1 MSHTI
6 HELIN
11 NKLRDA
17 GITVPDRPVSVVLDR
32 DEGRYNNQ
40 LFIPGAVVTVGEFTV
55 IGIAYLSED
64 LAKQVRPFL
73 TALSTP
79 SVWPP
84 HCLKGDKDG

>member
-1 MSHTI
+1 MSRTI

-11 NKLRDA
+11 NKLQEA
-17 GITVPDRPVSVVLDR
+17 GITVPDRPVSVTQDCYGER
-32 DEGRYNNQ
+32 CNQ
-40 LFIPGAVVTVGEFTV
+40 LLVPGAVVTVGEFTV

-79 SVWPP
+79 PPVWTP
-84 HCLKGDKDG
+84 HCLKGDKDA

>member
-11 NKLRDA
+11 NKLQEA
-17 GITVPDRPVSVVLDR
+17 GITVPDRPVMVIPDCYGER
-32 DEGRYNNQ
+32 CNQ
-40 LFIPGAVVTVGEFTV
+40 LLVPGAVVTVGEFTV

-64 LAKQVRPFL
+64 LAKQVRPSL

-79 SVWPP
+79 SVWTP
-84 HCLKGDKDG
+84 HCQKGDKDG